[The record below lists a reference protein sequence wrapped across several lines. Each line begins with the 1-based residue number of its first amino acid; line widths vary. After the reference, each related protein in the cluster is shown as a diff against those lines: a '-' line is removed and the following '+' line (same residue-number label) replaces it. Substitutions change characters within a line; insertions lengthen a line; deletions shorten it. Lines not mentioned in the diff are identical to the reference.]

1 MVPILPRWL
10 MPAALCAVSLAAQAQ
25 SATPTNAGR
34 ATPAT
39 RPDPLDAKAS
49 VPALSYES
57 PFSRYRPLSDDKAV
71 SWREAN
77 DEVTRIGGWRAY
89 AREAQAP
96 ASATPDANAGAPA
109 SSPAGAHKG
118 AADPMPT
125 TRPAPQG
132 HSGHKSP

>member
-1 MVPILPRWL
+1 MVPMFPRWL
-10 MPAALCAVSLAAQAQ
+10 IPAALCAVSLAAQAQ
-25 SATPTNAGR
+25 STPPTNAER
-34 ATPAT
+34 STPAS

-49 VPALSYES
+49 VPMLSYES

-96 ASATPDANAGAPA
+96 ASATPAAGAPA
-109 SSPAGAHKG
+109 SSPAGARKD